1 MARRPLK
8 KKKPSHSAIEWV
20 QLAIGWTVC
29 VFLASKLAFM
39 NFDGLFTLTGI
50 VLGLMIAF
58 TGLMYNRARA
68 YPEGKIQRR
77 SILAAET
84 GLKAVCFTLVALAV
98 GGLIFYVFALQGVKP
113 LDGVSV
119 YQQRPLLYFGAAIP
133 SAFAF
138 VAIAE
143 IFNAMNLV
151 VPQVVREKS
160 TKVRLRGMQSKPKSS
175 ASSTKEKSS
184 RRSY

>member
-1 MARRPLK
+1 MARRTLK
-8 KKKPSHSAIEWV
+8 KQKPTHAAIAYV

-29 VFLASKLAFM
+29 VFLASKLAMM

-84 GLKAVCFTLVALAV
+84 GLKAICFALVAIAV
-98 GGLIFYVFALQGVKP
+98 GGLIFYVYSLQGIQP
-113 LDGVSV
+113 AQGVSV
-119 YQQRPLLYFGAAIP
+119 YQQRPLLYFGAAVPAAI
-133 SAFAF
+133 AFNAL
-138 VAIAE
+138 AE
-143 IFNAMNLV
+143 IFNAMNYV

-160 TKVRLRGMQSKPKSS
+160 TKKRLRGMQSKTKRPPSS
-175 ASSTKEKSS
+175 K
-184 RRSY
+184 RSI